1 VTGGNISVAQAY
13 ASDVSTPEG
22 VTTLFRVKPTLSDE
36 LASEDDPFPS
46 YRSREQDKNEGL
58 LPFLH
63 HLL

>member
-1 VTGGNISVAQAY
+1 MGMDGVLK
-13 ASDVSTPEG
+13 G

-46 YRSREQDKNEGL
+46 YRSRELDKNEGL